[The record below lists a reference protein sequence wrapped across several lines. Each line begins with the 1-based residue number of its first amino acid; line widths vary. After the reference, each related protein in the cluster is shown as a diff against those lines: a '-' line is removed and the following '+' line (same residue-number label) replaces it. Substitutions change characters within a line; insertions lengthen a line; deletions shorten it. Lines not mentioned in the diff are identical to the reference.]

1 MIAIAHFVA
10 VTFYLAAAAVAALPF
25 ARRVKAPVASV
36 IIALLLG
43 VGAHA
48 TALAALTKQTGA
60 ASLTGLGPG
69 LSFAG
74 LVLALSLVVVES
86 LAREVSLTLVA
97 APVAAL
103 VTMAGNLAG
112 LHPFLEPQGTRAVW
126 LTMHIVLSFVG
137 IAAYA
142 TAAAAGVM
150 YLVAR
155 RELKSARFGAI
166 FRFFPPLDT
175 LDRVNHLASIAGFLG
190 LTLGVAL
197 AAAYS
202 FEYRAVV
209 IPQIIWGIG
218 AWIGVSALALGRV
231 LRGWQARRAALM
243 SAVTFASVIAL
254 YVVFR
259 IASLN
264 RGQFRRHRRHS
275 QSALAGRCRSVGNRR
290 GPESHSGAGKR
301 GRAPPAHHPPRR
313 LSRCTS
319 RAGDARDSGDRLA
332 RSERPDRRRR
342 QRARE
347 TRQHH

>member
-1 MIAIAHFVA
+1 MIPIAHFVA
-10 VTFYLAAAAVAALPF
+10 VTFYLAAAAIAALPF
-25 ARRVKAPVASV
+25 ARRVKAPVGAV
-36 IIALLLG
+36 VIALLLG
-43 VGAHA
+43 IGAHA
-48 TALAALTKQTGA
+48 TALAGLTRQAGA

-86 LAREVSLTLVA
+86 LAREVSLALVA

-103 VTMAGNLAG
+103 VTVAGNLAG
-112 LHPFLEPQGTRAVW
+112 MHPFLEPQGARAVW
-126 LTMHIVLSFVG
+126 LTMHIVLSFIG

-142 TAAAAGVM
+142 TAAAAGTM

-190 LTLGVAL
+190 LTLGLAL

-202 FEYRAVV
+202 FQYRALVL
-209 IPQIIWGIG
+209 PQIIWGMG
-218 AWIGVSALALGRV
+218 AWVGVSALALGRM

-243 SAVTFASVIAL
+243 SAVTFASVVAL

-259 IASLN
+259 MASLN
-264 RGQFRRHRRHS
+264 RGQF
-275 QSALAGRCRSVGNRR
+275 L
-290 GPESHSGAGKR
+290 
-301 GRAPPAHHPPRR
+301 
-313 LSRCTS
+313 
-319 RAGDARDSGDRLA
+319 
-332 RSERPDRRRR
+332 
-342 QRARE
+342 
-347 TRQHH
+347 

>member
-1 MIAIAHFVA
+1 MIAIAHFIA

-25 ARRVKAPVASV
+25 ARRVKAPVAGV
-36 IIALLLG
+36 IVALLLG
-43 VGAHA
+43 IGAHA
-48 TALAALTKQTGA
+48 TGLAGLTRESGA

-74 LVLALSLVVVES
+74 LVLAISLVVVES

-103 VTMAGNLAG
+103 VTMTGNLAG

-126 LTMHIVLSFVG
+126 LTMHIVLSFIG

-142 TAAAAGVM
+142 TAAAAGTM

-155 RELKSARFGAI
+155 RELKSAKFGAI

-175 LDRVNHLASIAGFLG
+175 LDRVNHVASIAGFLG
-190 LTLGVAL
+190 LTLGVGL
-197 AAAYS
+197 ATAYS

-209 IPQIIWGIG
+209 IPQTIWGIV
-218 AWIGVSALALGRV
+218 AWLGVTSLALGRV
-231 LRGWQARRAALM
+231 LRGWQARRAAVM
-243 SAVTFASVIAL
+243 SAVTFASVVAL

-264 RGQFRRHRRHS
+264 RGQF
-275 QSALAGRCRSVGNRR
+275 L
-290 GPESHSGAGKR
+290 
-301 GRAPPAHHPPRR
+301 
-313 LSRCTS
+313 
-319 RAGDARDSGDRLA
+319 
-332 RSERPDRRRR
+332 
-342 QRARE
+342 
-347 TRQHH
+347 

>member
-1 MIAIAHFVA
+1 MIAIAHFFA

-25 ARRVKAPVASV
+25 ARRVGAPVAAV
-36 IIALLLG
+36 VIALLLG
-43 VGAHA
+43 IGAHA
-48 TALAALTKQTGA
+48 TALAGLTRATGA

-74 LVLALSLVVVES
+74 LVLAISLVIVES

-103 VTMAGNLAG
+103 VTVPGNLAG
-112 LHPFLEPQGTRAVW
+112 MHPFLEPQGARAVW
-126 LTMHIVLSFVG
+126 LATHIVLSFVG

-142 TAAAAGVM
+142 TAAAAGTM

-155 RELKSARFGAI
+155 RELKSGRFGAI

-202 FEYRAVV
+202 LEYRALVL
-209 IPQIIWGIG
+209 PQLIWGVA
-218 AWIGVSALALGRV
+218 AWMGVSALALGRL

-259 IASLN
+259 MVTIN
-264 RGQFRRHRRHS
+264 RGQF
-275 QSALAGRCRSVGNRR
+275 L
-290 GPESHSGAGKR
+290 
-301 GRAPPAHHPPRR
+301 
-313 LSRCTS
+313 
-319 RAGDARDSGDRLA
+319 
-332 RSERPDRRRR
+332 
-342 QRARE
+342 
-347 TRQHH
+347 

>member
-1 MIAIAHFVA
+1 MIPIAHFVA
-10 VTFYLAAAAVAALPF
+10 VSFYLAAAAVAALPF
-25 ARRVKAPVASV
+25 ARRVKAPVAGV

-43 VGAHA
+43 IGAHA
-48 TALAALTKQTGA
+48 TALAGLTRETGA

-74 LVLALSLVVVES
+74 LVLAISLVVVES

-103 VTMAGNLAG
+103 VTMAGNIAG
-112 LHPFLEPQGTRAVW
+112 MHPFLEPQGARAVW

-142 TAAAAGVM
+142 TAAAAGTM

-155 RELKSARFGAI
+155 RELKSAHFGAI

-190 LTLGVAL
+190 LTLGLAL
-197 AAAYS
+197 ATAYS
-202 FEYRAVV
+202 FQYRAVV
-209 IPQIIWGIG
+209 IPQIVWGIA
-218 AWIGVSALALGRV
+218 AWLGVSALVLGRV

-243 SAVTFASVIAL
+243 SALTFASVIAL

-259 IASLN
+259 VASLN
-264 RGQFRRHRRHS
+264 RGQF
-275 QSALAGRCRSVGNRR
+275 L
-290 GPESHSGAGKR
+290 
-301 GRAPPAHHPPRR
+301 
-313 LSRCTS
+313 
-319 RAGDARDSGDRLA
+319 
-332 RSERPDRRRR
+332 
-342 QRARE
+342 
-347 TRQHH
+347 

>member
-25 ARRVKAPVASV
+25 ARRVKAPVAAV
-36 IIALLLG
+36 VIALLLG
-43 VGAHA
+43 IGAHA
-48 TALAALTKQTGA
+48 TALAGLTRESGA

-74 LVLALSLVVVES
+74 LVLVLSLVVVES
-86 LAREVSLTLVA
+86 LAREVSLTLIA
-97 APVAAL
+97 APVAAF

-126 LTMHIVLSFVG
+126 LTMHIVLSFIG
-137 IAAYA
+137 IAAYG
-142 TAAAAGVM
+142 TAAAAGTM

-197 AAAYS
+197 ATAYS

-209 IPQIIWGIG
+209 LPQIIWGLG

-243 SAVTFASVIAL
+243 SAVTFASVVAL

-259 IASLN
+259 IAALN
-264 RGQFRRHRRHS
+264 RGQF
-275 QSALAGRCRSVGNRR
+275 L
-290 GPESHSGAGKR
+290 
-301 GRAPPAHHPPRR
+301 
-313 LSRCTS
+313 
-319 RAGDARDSGDRLA
+319 
-332 RSERPDRRRR
+332 
-342 QRARE
+342 
-347 TRQHH
+347 